1 MTDVFDYVMKNGQC
15 NQQQYRYTGRDGK
28 CRGSSCNSVTT
39 VSSRFHVTQ
48 GNNEAMMAAVSHE
61 PIAVAVAAGIDF
73 MFYGS
78 GILTCSSATPL
89 NHGVLLVGYV

>member
-1 MTDVFDYVMKNGQC
+1 
-15 NQQQYRYTGRDGK
+15 
-28 CRGSSCNSVTT
+28 
-39 VSSRFHVTQ
+39 
-48 GNNEAMMAAVSHE
+48 MMAAVSHE